1 MKTHADDPVIIR
13 LSPIVHA
20 PEQLENLVDREVN
33 SAVVLDV
40 SDLGFATSMFLNEL
54 LELRRSIVGRG
65 HRLIICCSDDRV
77 RGVFNITGLN
87 QVFTIVYSQTEA
99 LDMLKNADQERHSS

>member
-1 MKTHADDPVIIR
+1 M
-13 LSPIVHA
+13 HA
-20 PEQLENLVDREVN
+20 PEQLENLVDKEVN

-54 LELRRSIVGRG
+54 LELRRSIVSRG
-65 HRLIICCSDDRV
+65 HQLIICCSDDRV

-87 QVFTIVYSQTEA
+87 QVFTIVDSQTEA
-99 LDMLKNADQERHSS
+99 LDLLDKTDQT

>member
-54 LELRRSIVGRG
+54 LELRRSIVSRG

>member
-1 MKTHADDPVIIR
+1 MKTNTDDPVIIR

-20 PEQLENLVDREVN
+20 PEQLQNLVDKEVD

-54 LELRRSIVGRG
+54 LELRASIVSRG
-65 HRLIICCSDDRV
+65 HRLIICCTDDRV

-87 QVFTIVYSQTEA
+87 QVFTIVNSQTAA
-99 LDMLKNADQERHSS
+99 LDVLNKADQTQDC

>member
-1 MKTHADDPVIIR
+1 MKTNTDDPVTIR

-20 PEQLENLVDREVN
+20 PEQLSSLIDKEVD

-54 LELRRSIVGRG
+54 LELRRSIVSRG

-99 LDMLKNADQERHSS
+99 LDMLKNADQERDCC

>member
-1 MKTHADDPVIIR
+1 MKTHTYDPVIIR

-20 PEQLENLVDREVN
+20 PEQLNSLIDKEVD

-54 LELRRSIVGRG
+54 LELRRSIVSRG
-65 HRLIICCSDDRV
+65 HQLIICCSDDRV

-99 LDMLKNADQERHSS
+99 LDMLKNADQTQDC

>member
-1 MKTHADDPVIIR
+1 MKTHADDSEIIR

-20 PEQLENLVDREVN
+20 PEQLKSLIDREVD

-40 SDLGFATSMFLNEL
+40 SDLGFATSMLLNEL
-54 LELRRSIVGRG
+54 LELRASIVSRG
-65 HRLIICCSDDRV
+65 HRFVICCTDDRV

-87 QVFTIVYSQTEA
+87 QVFTIVDSQAAA
-99 LDMLKNADQERHSS
+99 LDALNKADQT

>member
-1 MKTHADDPVIIR
+1 MTTRADDPMLVR

-20 PEQLENLVDREVN
+20 PEQLQSLVDRKVD

-40 SDLGFATSMFLNEL
+40 SDLGFATSMLINEL
-54 LELRRSIVGRG
+54 LQLRASIVSRG
-65 HRLIICCSDDRV
+65 HRLIICCTDDRV

-87 QVFTIVYSQTEA
+87 QVFTIVGSQTAA
-99 LDMLKNADQERHSS
+99 LDVLNDADQTQACR

>member
-20 PEQLENLVDREVN
+20 HEQLKNLLDREVD

-40 SDLGFATSMFLNEL
+40 SDLGFATSMLLNEL
-54 LELRRSIVGRG
+54 LELRASIVGRG
-65 HRLIICCSDDRV
+65 YQLIICCSDDRV

-87 QVFTIVYSQTEA
+87 QVFTIVNSQTAA
-99 LDMLKNADQERHSS
+99 LDVLNKADQTQDH